1 MPPLGC
7 GIPVV
12 APAAAPCPAVA
23 TGDGPWGASGRL
35 AAPKSGNGVQTA
47 RFLPDRISRRPRH
60 WAFPPQTAH
69 RT

>member
-1 MPPLGC
+1 VRDF
-7 GIPVV
+7 VV
-12 APAAAPCPAVA
+12 APAAAPCPAIA
-23 TGDGPWGASGRL
+23 TGDGRQGVSGSL

-47 RFLPDRISRRPRH
+47 RFSPDRISRRRRH